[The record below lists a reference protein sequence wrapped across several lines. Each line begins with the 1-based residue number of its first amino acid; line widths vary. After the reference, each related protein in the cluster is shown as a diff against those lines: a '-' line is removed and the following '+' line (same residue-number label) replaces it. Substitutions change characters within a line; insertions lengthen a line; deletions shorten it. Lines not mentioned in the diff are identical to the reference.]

1 LAGVGVDALNRP
13 GLYQG
18 IEYPIADIALVEYL
32 HNLSHMNLNTGPAQG
47 GSANILKRLSVH
59 QQQQQH
65 RQPTRMHAPSGED
78 SRATSEDVKLQDD
91 GNAIYQMAPL
101 SRYESYASAR
111 SSVYYLDNGTVEP
124 YTGYAFAHQGQ
135 SQSQNQNQSQIP
147 GRDGRNGDSGRR
159 HIQRRQR

>member
-1 LAGVGVDALNRP
+1 
-13 GLYQG
+13 G
-18 IEYPIADIALVEYL
+18 IEYPIADTALVEYL
-32 HNLSHMNLNTGPAQG
+32 HSLSHMNLSAGPAQG

-59 QQQQQH
+59 QNQNQKHQQQQH
-65 RQPTRMHAPSGED
+65 RQPTRMHGPSGED

-91 GNAIYQMAPL
+91 SNAIYQMAPL

-135 SQSQNQNQSQIP
+135 SNSQSQIP
-147 GRDGRNGDSGRR
+147 GRDGRKDSRGQR